1 MNRLHGLSFL
11 AAGLVPSLAAC
22 SSAQDG
28 GLRTIDVAG
37 APKAAGPYAQGV
49 VANGFLYTTGQLARD
64 PATGKLVDGDIS
76 VQANRV
82 FDSLEAILKG
92 GGCTLQD
99 VVKVTVYMT
108 DLADFPKL
116 NEVFGAR
123 FGGHRPA
130 RSTVQVSKLPSN
142 AQLEIDVVAR
152 LPR

>member
-11 AAGLVPSLAAC
+11 AAGLVASLAAC
-22 SSAQDG
+22 TSAQDG

-76 VQANRV
+76 
-82 FDSLEAILKG
+82 
-92 GGCTLQD
+92 